1 MNCWCDKSV
10 ESGLGLSGSG
20 SMENLRG
27 GGVVFVG
34 DSITAAGR
42 WERFFPEVRS
52 SNFGVDGDCSEDV
65 LRRLGPV
72 VESKPRKLFLM
83 IGTNDL
89 GRGYGE
95 DSIVANVAAILD
107 RLRAAL
113 PDCLMYLQ
121 SVLPREAVYSDR
133 VRSLNRRYAEVARE
147 RGVSFIDLFG
157 LFADDDG
164 GLRGALTEDGL
175 HLVDAGYE
183 VWRGAIARH
192 VG

>member
-1 MNCWCDKSV
+1 MQLR
-10 ESGLGLSGSG
+10 SG
-20 SMENLRG
+20 R
-27 GGVVFVG
+27 VVFLG

-52 SNFGVDGDCSEDV
+52 SNCGVDGDCSDDV

-72 VESKPRKLFLM
+72 IDFRPEKLFLM

-89 GRGYGE
+89 GRGFGE

-121 SVLPREAVYSDR
+121 SVLPREAVYPDR
-133 VRSLNRRYAEVARE
+133 VRSLNRRYAEHARE

-157 LFADDDG
+157 LFADGDG
-164 GLRGALTEDGL
+164 GLRETLTEDGL
-175 HLVDAGYE
+175 HLVDAGYA
-183 VWRGAIARH
+183 VWRGAIARY
-192 VG
+192 VE